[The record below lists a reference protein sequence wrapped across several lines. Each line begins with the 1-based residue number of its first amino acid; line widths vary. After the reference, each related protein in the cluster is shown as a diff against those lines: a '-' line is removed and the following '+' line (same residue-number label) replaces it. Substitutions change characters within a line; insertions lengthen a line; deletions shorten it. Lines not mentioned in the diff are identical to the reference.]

1 MLTLVPTREINYST
15 PFSFLFVQ
23 KWLFSHRNRQEAL
36 LFVQTNPG
44 GLKACPSRGAFPPPS
59 DHGRICGREFW
70 AGYCFGSKEVICLVN
85 TYEDRLARATAS
97 LGLAPEN
104 TLPRVF
110 FFFAQKWLLQLPFRQ
125 GPLIVISESVRR
137 IMAGGAAYGTV
148 N

>member
-44 GLKACPSRGAFPPPS
+44 GLKAGPSRGAFPPPS

-70 AGYCFGSKEVICLVN
+70 AGYCFGWRRRSFALSTPMKTGSPGQRLRLDWRRKTHYRASFSFLLKSGYCN
-85 TYEDRLARATAS
+85 CHFDRDRFLTVRVWV
-97 LGLAPEN
+97 LGL
-104 TLPRVF
+104 
-110 FFFAQKWLLQLPFRQ
+110 KGGFRA
-125 GPLIVISESVRR
+125 E
-137 IMAGGAAYGTV
+137 
-148 N
+148 